1 MLRHTT
7 APADKVDGAISAAL
21 ILVLCCGAE
30 SDMAYTGVD
39 GTTATASA
47 AIKTTLN
54 SRWESLVVFMGTI
67 LL

>member
-7 APADKVDGAISAAL
+7 APADKVDDAISAAL

-39 GTTATASA
+39 GIAARTSA
-47 AIKTTLN
+47 AIKATLN
-54 SRWESLVVFMGTI
+54 RRWESLVVFMGTI